1 MAAELHGARRRME
14 LIDRRHER
22 GVFDRLAEAV
32 RAGERRALVVSGVA
46 GVGKRALLEYLAE
59 QELTTIGSEDTLMT
73 QHDEYR
79 SLYLSYLKYCN
90 EHDFDG
96 MASFYTS
103 PIKVNDVPMDP
114 AAVTAQFA
122 PLISAFPD
130 WHWEMRHLVVD
141 GDYLALHFTVT
152 GTHRGAFQGIEAT
165 GRRVTTS
172 EFTLYRLQD
181 RKFAEV
187 WDLTDM
193 DAVTRQ
199 IGQGEAR

>member
-1 MAAELHGARRRME
+1 
-14 LIDRRHER
+14 
-22 GVFDRLAEAV
+22 
-32 RAGERRALVVSGVA
+32 
-46 GVGKRALLEYLAE
+46 
-59 QELTTIGSEDTLMT
+59 MT
-73 QHDEYR
+73 QRDEYR

-90 EHDFDG
+90 EHDFVR

-122 PLISAFPD
+122 PLFSAFPD
-130 WHWEMRHLVVD
+130 WTWDMRHLVVD

-152 GTHRGAFQGIEAT
+152 GTHRGACQGIEAT

-181 RKFAEV
+181 GKFAEV

-193 DAVTRQ
+193 DAVMRQ
-199 IGQGEAR
+199 LGQGDAAR